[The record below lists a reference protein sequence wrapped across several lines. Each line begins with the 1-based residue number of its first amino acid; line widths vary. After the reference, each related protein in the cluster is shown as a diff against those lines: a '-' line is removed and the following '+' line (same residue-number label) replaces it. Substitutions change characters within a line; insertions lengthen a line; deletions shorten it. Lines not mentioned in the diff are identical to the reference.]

1 MSTRAARLIP
11 RIFLGVIFLIIC
23 YYWIFPFLWLISIS
37 LKTQMEVF
45 KEGLRLIPRKPQWHN
60 YSDAWVKA
68 GFGRYMFNTV
78 FVTVAS
84 VLLALVRAGTAGY
97 VLGRYD
103 FIGKRLVFVVLIAT
117 FVVPPGYTI
126 IPIVEISRRLGTLN
140 SLWGIILVL
149 GGTAQVANVLLFTG
163 YFAKIPAEIEE
174 SARID
179 GAGFYTVFFRVTAP
193 LAQPIIATVTV
204 MSFLQSWNSFFVPLV
219 FTFSR
224 PKLRT
229 LAVGM
234 MAFAGTHETDWTGMA
249 AAAIIALVPVVTF
262 FFFAQRY
269 IVEGLSGAVKG

>member
-117 FVVPPGYTI
+117 FVVPHGYTI